1 MSNDFLYWFGFYV
14 EYRLL
19 CLARGLAA
27 FTRWFVRV
35 LGALL
40 TAVLRPVA
48 LGCIQLRQAL
58 RRPKAWLGLVV
69 PVAGVL
75 AFAWLVRTWLGQPFA
90 LRVEVNG
97 TVVGYVASEQDFD
110 TARADVQARVN
121 TARALLEAAG
131 ADVPNWDLDPAFT
144 LAVSADTMTPGEV
157 ANAILQASG
166 SEITAGT
173 AVYVDG
179 ALRFVTTEGDHLRTL
194 LAAVRRPY
202 MDPADADS
210 RVVFAHELTL
220 ADGIYLTGSVS
231 PYTEVVSAL
240 QANDGELLRVQILR
254 RIRPSVA
261 VHLGHPHRV
270 RQDGNGPDISGRKV
284 SLRPIEDA
292 SIQVDGDPVAVIGD
306 GNAVLQAVNLQ
317 KGPGHSPN
325 LHPQRRAPW
334 AFKPHGRTIHLVPC
348 DRGSGWERQF
358 SVRDFIIS
366 LRLSGNIMDGRPG
379 HQKPIL
385 YALHPAGLDHTG
397 NGGCL
402 IGNGK
407 IHPSR
412 IRLHAILRLADAPDG
427 VGLPSEKTVIGKLDV
442 FCTIDISGIPQG
454 GIFLSLDRQK
464 PAEPV
469 ERVPLLLAICCRER
483 IHADRKRVLNGIHHQ
498 RWL

>member
-40 TAVLRPVA
+40 TTVLRPVA

-69 PVAGVL
+69 PVAGAL

-194 LAAVRRPY
+194 LAAVRRPRRRRQ
-202 MDPADADS
+202 PRGVCPRVDAGRRHLPD
-210 RVVFAHELTL
+210 RVGQPLYR
-220 ADGIYLTGSVS
+220 GC
-231 PYTEVVSAL
+231 
-240 QANDGELLRVQILR
+240 
-254 RIRPSVA
+254 IRP
-261 VHLGHPHRV
+261 
-270 RQDGNGPDISGRKV
+270 
-284 SLRPIEDA
+284 
-292 SIQVDGDPVAVIGD
+292 
-306 GNAVLQAVNLQ
+306 
-317 KGPGHSPN
+317 
-325 LHPQRRAPW
+325 
-334 AFKPHGRTIHLVPC
+334 
-348 DRGSGWERQF
+348 
-358 SVRDFIIS
+358 
-366 LRLSGNIMDGRPG
+366 
-379 HQKPIL
+379 
-385 YALHPAGLDHTG
+385 AG
-397 NGGCL
+397 
-402 IGNGK
+402 
-407 IHPSR
+407 
-412 IRLHAILRLADAPDG
+412 
-427 VGLPSEKTVIGKLDV
+427 
-442 FCTIDISGIPQG
+442 Q
-454 GIFLSLDRQK
+454 
-464 PAEPV
+464 
-469 ERVPLLLAICCRER
+469 
-483 IHADRKRVLNGIHHQ
+483 
-498 RWL
+498 

>member
-1 MSNDFLYWFGFYV
+1 MELRLVCKSIVDQSNVVQRNRGHRTKPALPRQQAV
-14 EYRLL
+14 ERQSHNRLCGRL
-19 CLARGLAA
+19 QVSRLQVPIESRQKERSASILWRETGIRHKPLE
-27 FTRWFVRV
+27 
-35 LGALL
+35 LL
-40 TAVLRPVA
+40 RAEAPGHDPQKFERSGPV
-48 LGCIQLRQAL
+48 Q
-58 RRPKAWLGLVV
+58 
-69 PVAGVL
+69 
-75 AFAWLVRTWLGQPFA
+75 GQP
-90 LRVEVNG
+90 R
-97 TVVGYVASEQDFD
+97 
-110 TARADVQARVN
+110 
-121 TARALLEAAG
+121 
-131 ADVPNWDLDPAFT
+131 
-144 LAVSADTMTPGEV
+144 
-157 ANAILQASG
+157 
-166 SEITAGT
+166 
-173 AVYVDG
+173 
-179 ALRFVTTEGDHLRTL
+179 H
-194 LAAVRRPY
+194 
-202 MDPADADS
+202 
-210 RVVFAHELTL
+210 
-220 ADGIYLTGSVS
+220 
-231 PYTEVVSAL
+231 
-240 QANDGELLRVQILR
+240 GELLVSGGPAEPLENHSRGIGEQVLCRVQSLR

-306 GNAVLQAVNLQ
+306 ENAVLQAVNLQ

-348 DRGSGWERQF
+348 DRGAGWERQF

-442 FCTIDISGIPQG
+442 FCTIDISGIP
-454 GIFLSLDRQK
+454 
-464 PAEPV
+464 
-469 ERVPLLLAICCRER
+469 
-483 IHADRKRVLNGIHHQ
+483 
-498 RWL
+498 

>member
-35 LGALL
+35 LGTLL

-69 PVAGVL
+69 PVAGAL

-231 PYTEVVSAL
+231 PYTEVISAL
-240 QANDGELLRVQILR
+240 QANDGELLRVQIR
-254 RIRPSVA
+254 RRERYEQELAYDTQIVEDDTLDFGKSETVQTGVPGRETVTYEVVYENGAEVDSRVLDVARTAEPVPEVIRRGTR
-261 VHLGHPHRV
+261 LK
-270 RQDGNGPDISGRKV
+270 SG
-284 SLRPIEDA
+284 
-292 SIQVDGDPVAVIGD
+292 
-306 GNAVLQAVNLQ
+306 
-317 KGPGHSPN
+317 
-325 LHPQRRAPW
+325 
-334 AFKPHGRTIHLVPC
+334 
-348 DRGSGWERQF
+348 
-358 SVRDFIIS
+358 
-366 LRLSGNIMDGRPG
+366 M
-379 HQKPIL
+379 
-385 YALHPAGLDHTG
+385 
-397 NGGCL
+397 
-402 IGNGK
+402 
-407 IHPSR
+407 
-412 IRLHAILRLADAPDG
+412 
-427 VGLPSEKTVIGKLDV
+427 IGKLGTGSFIWPV
-442 FCTIDISGIPQG
+442 PTYRRQ
-454 GIFLSLDRQK
+454 LSPGRGY
-464 PAEPV
+464 
-469 ERVPLLLAICCRER
+469 CRALR
-483 IHADRKRVLNGIHHQ
+483 HRDLRR
-498 RWL
+498 

>member
-131 ADVPNWDLDPAFT
+131 ADVPDWDLDPAFT

-240 QANDGELLRVQILR
+240 QANDGELLRVQIRRRERYEQELAYDTQIVEDDTLDFGKSETVQPGQPRVGCSPHCRAGAGGHPPGHPVAKRDDRQAGHRQFHLARARLPAHFPLGELYSRNQLSPWRGHCRTLRHRNLR
-254 RIRPSVA
+254 RRRRNRGGMYPPLELGQLREDRPRQ
-261 VHLGHPHRV
+261 RV
-270 RQDGNGPDISGRKV
+270 Q
-284 SLRPIEDA
+284 
-292 SIQVDGDPVAVIGD
+292 
-306 GNAVLQAVNLQ
+306 NAVRPHV
-317 KGPGHSPN
+317 GPGGA
-325 LHPQRRAPW
+325 RR
-334 AFKPHGRTIHLVPC
+334 R
-348 DRGSGWERQF
+348 RGGAGAGHRLCGQYRQL
-358 SVRDFIIS
+358 
-366 LRLSGNIMDGRPG
+366 LREP
-379 HQKPIL
+379 
-385 YALHPAGLDHTG
+385 
-397 NGGCL
+397 
-402 IGNGK
+402 
-407 IHPSR
+407 
-412 IRLHAILRLADAPDG
+412 
-427 VGLPSEKTVIGKLDV
+427 LP
-442 FCTIDISGIPQG
+442 F
-454 GIFLSLDRQK
+454 
-464 PAEPV
+464 
-469 ERVPLLLAICCRER
+469 
-483 IHADRKRVLNGIHHQ
+483 
-498 RWL
+498 